1 MPTITFQL
9 NDLNSLIGKKI
20 SEKELEEMMSYYAKG
35 ELESY
40 DKKTDEASVSL
51 DDTNQPALWSVE
63 GLARLFRHV
72 LGLQKGIPEMQVTKE
87 GYVIEVDP
95 SVKTVRPFI
104 SAFVFKGKPL
114 DDYLLKQFIQ
124 LQEKLADGYGRKRQ
138 KVSIGLYPASKIKFP
153 VSYTTVTPD
162 GIKFVPLEFSK
173 ALTPAEILEQHPKG
187 KDYAW
192 ILKSAKRYPLLI
204 DSNNEVLSM
213 APITNSEFTGKLE
226 VGDREILFEVT
237 GTDEEAVY
245 LATNIFA
252 QNLSERGYEI
262 FSTTIAY
269 KGKKVIAPHP
279 FNEKIRITKEQ
290 VKRLIGV
297 DLSDLEIKRLVEKA
311 GYDFS
316 DYVVSIPPYRADIM
330 HPFDVIE
337 DIAIMYNFGKIP
349 PLPLKSYTVGCTT
362 PEVKFAD
369 KVRELAIGLGCQEIL
384 STVLSN
390 PSTLCAKMGV
400 DNSGVVEIENY
411 MSETYSAV
419 RSWLLPVLMEFLS
432 KNKHVDYPQRIFE
445 QGLVVEKRGDKI
457 ADVEKLAV
465 AFAHSAADFTEIKQ
479 ALDALFR
486 ALGVDYTI
494 EPESHNT
501 FIKGRCGR
509 VFVNKKAVAI
519 LGEVSP
525 AVLSA
530 WGIEV
535 PVAALEIDLTA
546 LISSI
551 GKK

>member
-1 MPTITFQL
+1 MPKITFQL
-9 NDLNSLIGKKI
+9 NDLNALVGKKI
-20 SEKELEEMMSYYAKG
+20 SEEELEEMMSYYAKG

-40 DKKTDEASVSL
+40 DEKTDEVIVSL

-95 SVKTVRPFI
+95 SVKNVRPFI

-114 DDYLLKQFIQ
+114 DDYLLKQLIQ
-124 LQEKLADGYGRKRQ
+124 LQEKIAEGYGRKRQ
-138 KVSIGLYPASKIKFP
+138 KLSIGLYPASKVKFP
-153 VSYTTVTPD
+153 IRYTTVAPD

-173 ALTPAEILEQHPKG
+173 ELTPAEILEQHPKG
-187 KDYAW
+187 KEYAW
-192 ILKSAKRYPLLI
+192 ILKGAKRYPLLI
-204 DSNNEVLSM
+204 DSNNHVLSM
-213 APITNSEFTGKLE
+213 APIINSEFTGKLE
-226 VGDREILFEVT
+226 VGDREVLFEIT
-237 GTDEEAVY
+237 GTDEESVY

-262 FSTTIAY
+262 FSTAILY
-269 KGKKVIAPHP
+269 KDRKVISPHP
-279 FNEKIRITKEQ
+279 FNEKIRISKEQ
-290 VKRLIGV
+290 VKRLLGL

-316 DYVVSIPPYRADIM
+316 NYTVSIPPYRADIM

-337 DIAIMYNFGKIP
+337 DIAIMYNFGRIK
-349 PLPLKSYTVGCTT
+349 PLPLESYTVGCTT

-369 KVRELAIGLGCQEIL
+369 KVRELVIGLGCQEIL

-390 PSTLCAKMGV
+390 TDAICTKMGV
-400 DNSGVVEIENY
+400 PSSGTVEIENY

-419 RSWLLPVLMEFLS
+419 RSWLLPMLMEFLS

-445 QGLVVEKRGDKI
+445 QGLVVVKSGNKL

-465 AFAHSAADFTEIKQ
+465 AFAHSTADFTEIKQ
-479 ALDALFR
+479 AMEALFR

-494 EPESHNT
+494 KPEEHSS
-501 FIKGRCGR
+501 FIRGRCGSIY
-509 VFVNKKAVAI
+509 VNKKAVAI
-519 LGEVSP
+519 IGEISP

-535 PVAALEIDLTA
+535 PVAALEIDLTS
-546 LISSI
+546 LMESI